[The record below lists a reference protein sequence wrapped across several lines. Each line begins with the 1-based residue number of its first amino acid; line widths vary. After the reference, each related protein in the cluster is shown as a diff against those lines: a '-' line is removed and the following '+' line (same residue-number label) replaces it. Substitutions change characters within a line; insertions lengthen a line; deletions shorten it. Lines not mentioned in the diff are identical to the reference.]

1 MSVPSSAGTAQVAPR
16 AGLALALLLSINL
29 FNYIDRQV
37 LSAVLKR
44 IELDADLFRPDDPWL
59 RTKLGLLA
67 TAFMASYMVLAPVFG
82 RLTDRAPRWWV
93 VGLGVILWSV
103 ASGASGLA
111 GTYAALFLTR
121 CCVGVGEAAYGP
133 VAPSMLS
140 DLYPERSRGKVLAG
154 FYLAIPVG
162 SALGFVIGGQ
172 VAEWTGDWRWAFY
185 VVVAPGVLLGLL
197 CFFMREPARIAK
209 HVVEAPTSYRETVRR
224 VVRVPSWLYCT
235 VGMTFYTF
243 VLGGV
248 ALWIPHYIFDREAR
262 FAVTDQS
269 LTKLGDLRATDGTP
283 LVPPAVV
290 DKLRPLAADE
300 AYTSAQLGEGL
311 RTALGPELQKQYQ
324 SRIYDATTAPGS
336 WTLGRIDFLFGAIV
350 VVSGLGATI
359 LGGWLGDRLRGRWA
373 GAYFKVS
380 GYSTL
385 LAFPFFLAM
394 LFVPFPLAWGMV
406 FGAVFLLFM
415 NTGPT
420 NTILA
425 NVTPSALRPTAFAI
439 NILIIHALG
448 DAISPW
454 VLGFVADLS
463 SLQRA
468 MELVAALILFAG
480 LVWVLGARHLDAD
493 TRRVSDA
500 EGKIEPEPLAGT
512 EEPQPPRRRRP
523 PPGPFWYVTWSVL
536 AASILLSIFVHRG
549 LIGIA
554 GLVGAVLVA
563 RYAFRNVRQAVT
575 DDPRSEL

>member
-1 MSVPSSAGTAQVAPR
+1 MSVPPSASAGPTQVAPR
-16 AGLALALLLSINL
+16 AGFALALLLSINL

-44 IELDADLFRPDDPWL
+44 IELDADIFRPDDPWL
-59 RTKLGLLA
+59 KTKLGLLA
-67 TAFMASYMVLAPVFG
+67 TAFMASYMLLAPVFG

-93 VGLGVILWSV
+93 VGLGVILWSL

-111 GTYAALFLTR
+111 GTYAALLLTR

-162 SALGFVIGGQ
+162 SALGFVLGGQ

-185 VVVAPGVLLGLL
+185 VVVAPGILLGLL
-197 CFFMREPARIAK
+197 CFLMREPPRQA
-209 HVVEAPTSYRETVRR
+209 APTPASRVGYGETVRR
-224 VVRVPSWLYCT
+224 IVRVKSFVYCT

-248 ALWIPHYIFDREAR
+248 ALWIPHYIFERTAR
-262 FAVTDQS
+262 FVVNDES
-269 LTKLGDLRATDGTP
+269 ITKLAEMRASDGSP
-283 LVPPAVV
+283 LVPPVV
-290 DKLRPLAADE
+290 VNRLRPLAGPDE
-300 AYTSAQLGEGL
+300 LTEVQLGDRL
-311 RTALGPELQKQYQ
+311 REALGPDLRKQYQ
-324 SRIYDATTAPGS
+324 SRIYDATTASGS
-336 WTLGRIDFLFGAIV
+336 LTLGKIDFYFGAIV

-359 LGGWLGDRLRGRWA
+359 LGGWLGDRLRDRWR
-373 GAYFKVS
+373 GAYFGVS

-394 LFVPFPLAWGMV
+394 LYVPFPAAWGMI
-406 FGAVFLLFM
+406 FAAVFLLFM

-425 NVTPSALRPTAFAI
+425 NVTPSAMRPTMFAL
-439 NILIIHALG
+439 NILVIHALG

-463 SLQRA
+463 SLERA
-468 MELVAALILFAG
+468 MELIAALILAAG
-480 LVWVLGARHLDAD
+480 LVWIAGARHLEPD
-493 TRRVSDA
+493 TRRVTEA
-500 EGKIEPEPLAGT
+500 ET
-512 EEPQPPRRRRP
+512 
-523 PPGPFWYVTWSVL
+523 PG
-536 AASILLSIFVHRG
+536 
-549 LIGIA
+549 
-554 GLVGAVLVA
+554 
-563 RYAFRNVRQAVT
+563 
-575 DDPRSEL
+575 

>member
-1 MSVPSSAGTAQVAPR
+1 MSQPPSASPGSTRIAPR

-44 IELDADLFRPDDPWL
+44 IELDAELFRPGDPWL

-67 TAFMASYMVLAPVFG
+67 TAFMASYMLLAPVFG
-82 RLTDRAPRWWV
+82 RLSDRAPRWWV
-93 VGLGVILWSV
+93 VGIGVILWSV

-140 DLYPERSRGKVLAG
+140 DLYPERVRGKVLAG

-185 VVVAPGVLLGLL
+185 VVVAPGLLLGLL
-197 CFFMREPARIAK
+197 CFFMREPPRKAGPVDVP
-209 HVVEAPTSYRETVRR
+209 VVSYRETVRR
-224 VVRVPSWLYCT
+224 VVRVPSFVYCT
-235 VGMTFYTF
+235 AGMTFWTF

-262 FAVTDQS
+262 FVINDDS
-269 LTKLGDLRATDGTP
+269 LQRLADLRASNGEP
-283 LVPPAVV
+283 LVSPDVV
-290 DKLRPLAADE
+290 NKVRPLAGPNRLTTTE
-300 AYTSAQLGEGL
+300 LGTKL
-311 RTALGPELQKQYQ
+311 RDTLGPDVQKQYQ
-324 SRIYDATTAPGS
+324 SRIYDATTAPDS
-336 WTLGRIDFLFGAIV
+336 PTLGSIDFRFGAIV
-350 VVSGLGATI
+350 VISGLGATV
-359 LGGWLGDRLRGRWA
+359 LGGWLGDRLRGRWS

-380 GYSTL
+380 GFSTL
-385 LAFPFFLAM
+385 CAFPFFLG
-394 LFVPFPLAWGMV
+394 LLYTDFPWAWGMV
-406 FGAVFLLFM
+406 FLAVFLLFM

-425 NVTPSALRPTAFAI
+425 NVTPSALRPAAFAL

-454 VLGFVADLS
+454 VLGYVADLS
-463 SLQRA
+463 SLERA
-468 MELVAALILFAG
+468 MELIAALILVAG
-480 LVWVLGARHLDAD
+480 AVWVAGARHLDAD
-493 TRRVSDA
+493 TSRVTKGESA
-500 EGKIEPEPLAGT
+500 
-512 EEPQPPRRRRP
+512 
-523 PPGPFWYVTWSVL
+523 
-536 AASILLSIFVHRG
+536 
-549 LIGIA
+549 
-554 GLVGAVLVA
+554 
-563 RYAFRNVRQAVT
+563 
-575 DDPRSEL
+575 